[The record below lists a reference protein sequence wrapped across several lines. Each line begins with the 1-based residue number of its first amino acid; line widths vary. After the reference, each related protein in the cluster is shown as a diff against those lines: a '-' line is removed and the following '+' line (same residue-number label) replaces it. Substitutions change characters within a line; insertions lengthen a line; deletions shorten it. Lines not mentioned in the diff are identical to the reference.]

1 MQETRKK
8 MFSEITNQMLET
20 YIKKNTDYGNSFE
33 ESLDEDGPI
42 AFKVRAGDKWHRIK
56 QLMKKDQEA
65 QVKDE
70 KLEDTIMDLAN
81 YCIMFLIWKEK
92 EKYKNKFASNIDEV
106 ILEDEP
112 YIPTWEEMEIDEFA
126 KLERAM
132 IGNWEEVEGCGVIK
146 IDIVGECFVCAASIF
161 SDDAFIRT
169 ADRLVCSGCMPTRP

>member
-1 MQETRKK
+1 MQTREK
-8 MFSEITNQMLET
+8 MFSEITGQMLET
-20 YIKKNTDYGNSFE
+20 YLQKNADYGNSFE

-70 KLEDTIMDLAN
+70 TLEDTIMDLAN

-92 EKYKNKFASNIDEV
+92 EKYKNKFASNIDEI

-112 YIPTWEEMEIDEFA
+112 YIPM
-126 KLERAM
+126 
-132 IGNWEEVEGCGVIK
+132 WEEVEGYGVFK
-146 IDIVGECFVCAASIF
+146 IDIVGECFVCGASIF

-169 ADRLVCSGCMPTRP
+169 TDRLVCSGCIPVEFESGGGDYE

>member
-8 MFSEITNQMLET
+8 MFSEITCQMLET
-20 YIKKNTDYGNSFE
+20 YLQKNADYGNSFE

-112 YIPTWEEMEIDEFA
+112 YIPV
-126 KLERAM
+126 
-132 IGNWEEVEGCGVIK
+132 WEEVEGCGVIK
-146 IDIVGECFVCAASIF
+146 IDIVGECFVCSASIF

-169 ADRLVCSGCMPTRP
+169 TDRLVCSGCMPTRP

>member
-1 MQETRKK
+1 MQTREK
-8 MFSEITNQMLET
+8 MFSEITGQMLET
-20 YIKKNTDYGNSFE
+20 YLQKNADYGNSFE

-70 KLEDTIMDLAN
+70 TLEDTIMDLAN

-112 YIPTWEEMEIDEFA
+112 YIPV
-126 KLERAM
+126 
-132 IGNWEEVEGCGVIK
+132 WEEVEGCGG
-146 IDIVGECFVCAASIF
+146 DYE
-161 SDDAFIRT
+161 
-169 ADRLVCSGCMPTRP
+169 

>member
-1 MQETRKK
+1 MQTREK
-8 MFSEITNQMLET
+8 MFSEITGQMLET
-20 YIKKNTDYGNSFE
+20 YLQKNADYGNSFE

-70 KLEDTIMDLAN
+70 TLEDTIMDLAN

-92 EKYKNKFASNIDEV
+92 EKYKQKLHTHNEQWKERLSQMELEPYYRPVWEDVEGHGEI

-112 YIPTWEEMEIDEFA
+112 YIPTWEE
-126 KLERAM
+126 
-132 IGNWEEVEGCGVIK
+132 VEGCGG
-146 IDIVGECFVCAASIF
+146 DYE
-161 SDDAFIRT
+161 
-169 ADRLVCSGCMPTRP
+169 